1 MGPQPPIEARIRF
14 RHPGKSGGLLP
25 VRNAIDSH
33 FRRNEV
39 IFKGLR
45 HAEYQDAARLSD
57 ALTLPGNVDILS
69 LRGQSIACR
78 RAKSFFPCAFM
89 QFPQASRGKLFH
101 EARRFGPQTGENV
114 GTRGCAVA
122 A

>member
-1 MGPQPPIEARIRF
+1 M
-14 RHPGKSGGLLP
+14 L
-25 VRNAIDSH
+25 VRNAMDSH
-33 FRRNEV
+33 FRGKEV

-45 HAEYQDAARLSD
+45 HAEYQDTARLSG
-57 ALTLPGNVDILS
+57 ALTLPGNVDILI
-69 LRGQSIACR
+69 LRGQLIAYR
-78 RAKSFFPCAFM
+78 RAGSFFPCAFM